1 MFKSF
6 FTKMIGVG
14 EDHQTETSGKVEKIE
29 KAEYTKEEDDSDLAR
44 QNRKM
49 QEEIDCYVMK
59 QVLVTEPICT
69 F

>member
-6 FTKMIGVG
+6 LTKMIG
-14 EDHQTETSGKVEKIE
+14 EDHQTETSEKVEKIE
-29 KAEYTKEEDDSDLAR
+29 KADETQKEDESDLGS

-49 QEEIDCYVMK
+49 QQEIDCFVMK
-59 QVLVTEPICT
+59 RVLVTEPICT

>member
-1 MFKSF
+1 
-6 FTKMIGVG
+6 MIG
-14 EDHQTETSGKVEKIE
+14 EDHQTETSEKVEKKE
-29 KAEYTKEEDDSDLAR
+29 KADQTKEEDDTDFAR

-49 QEEIDCYVMK
+49 QQENDCYAMK

>member
-6 FTKMIGVG
+6 FTKMIG
-14 EDHQTETSGKVEKIE
+14 EDHQTENSEKVKKIV
-29 KAEYTKEEDDSDLAR
+29 KAEDTKEEDDTDLAR

-49 QEEIDCYVMK
+49 QQEIDCYVMK